1 MLEQIVYFSIFGKPL
16 IFYGGIVTFLMLL
29 VTASILI
36 LNRFGI
42 RFLNYNW
49 HKKFGYITILFAF
62 IHGIL
67 ALLNY
72 F

>member
-1 MLEQIVYFSIFGKPL
+1 MFEQITYYLIFGKPL
-16 IFYGGIVTFLMLL
+16 IFYGGIITFLMLL
-29 VTASILI
+29 VTASVPI
-36 LNRFGI
+36 LNHLGI
-42 RFLNYNW
+42 RFLNFNW
-49 HKKFGYITILFAF
+49 HKKLGYITILFAF